1 MFDLVSMKQ
10 KVLTKH
16 LQIDSEEISQEI
28 TKIKQELFSLTDTEM
43 LLNRFRANFV
53 QLKKQMFK
61 IDRLFED
68 ANLSK

>member
-1 MFDLVSMKQ
+1 MFDLVGMKQ